1 MIFDGRN
8 KRKYKQLI
16 GIIITCIL
24 FATILPGCIDT
35 GPDDTKSFT
44 YSFEKT
50 LHGWESS
57 GTDLGNPTINWSINR
72 SNEIA
77 YDGNYSVQFL
87 LDNMNDAG
95 KIWIEKEFN
104 LTRNKQYNITI
115 SYKFATADYGDVNL
129 FRIIAGISK
138 NSPEDK
144 EDLTFQEDTG
154 YPGEREDGFVWLN
167 KTYNFTADMATQES
181 VFVFLG
187 VWGTWETLRI
197 YFIDDIK
204 ITFMEI

>member
-1 MIFDGRN
+1 MIFDRNN

-16 GIIITCIL
+16 GIIMTCIL
-24 FATILPGCIDT
+24 FATVLPGCIDI

-57 GTDLGNPTINWSINR
+57 GTDLGNPPINWSINR

-77 YDGNYSVQFL
+77 YDGNYSVQLL

-104 LTRNKQYNITI
+104 LNRNIQYNITI